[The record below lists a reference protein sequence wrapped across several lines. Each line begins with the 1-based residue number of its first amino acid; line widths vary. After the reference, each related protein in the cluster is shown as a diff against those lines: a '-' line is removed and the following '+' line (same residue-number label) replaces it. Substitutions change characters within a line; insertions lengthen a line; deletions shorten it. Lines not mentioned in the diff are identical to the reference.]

1 MLVDYNGHANDN
13 GIYCIRNKTNSRVY
27 YGSCL
32 RFKSRY
38 RSHANALAA
47 GNHGNR
53 FLQADYNKC
62 YPDDFVFEVVEV
74 VNGDKQAR
82 LTREQEYINLYF
94 DNGINCYNLRKKAC
108 DTREGKGNTSVSDP
122 ETDGRCKP
130 FTEERLAQH
139 SAKLKEAWQDPVLK
153 ESSRQNAIKQWSK
166 HSANIT
172 VTNKT
177 TGEKV
182 VIDGS
187 IRQFCLDKGLSYKA
201 FHQLVKGK
209 IKSSGGWFIGET
221 EPEYISQKGQVR
233 KPLSKEHR
241 EKIAGGRY
249 MGIKLVN
256 EQGTEI
262 ILGNN
267 IKQQCRELGLC
278 YSTLL
283 KVLNGS
289 CYSVSGYTRD

>member
-1 MLVDYNGHANDN
+1 MKFVFFDKGNEGGIYKIINIDN
-13 GIYCIRNKTNSRVY
+13 GRIYIGSTSRFKTRAYSHSNNLKANRHLNKFMQSDFNKTGADS
-27 YGSCL
+27 
-32 RFKSRY
+32 
-38 RSHANALAA
+38 
-47 GNHGNR
+47 
-53 FLQADYNKC
+53 FL
-62 YPDDFVFEVVEV
+62 FEVLEV
-74 VNGDKQAR
+74 VVGDKQER
-82 LTREQEYINLYF
+82 LDREQFYIDQWY
-94 DNGINCYNLRKKAC
+94 DNQKNCYNLAKEAK
-108 DTREGKGNTSVSDP
+108 DTRGGTRNKKQIDHT
-122 ETDGRCKP
+122 TDGRCKP

-139 SAKLKEAWQDPVLK
+139 SAKLKETWQDPVLK

-256 EQGTEI
+256 EQGAEI

-283 KVLNGS
+283 KVLNGI